1 MKTRPVHTSAQPV
14 DVSSTSHLAPSTRR
28 RLHYPPLRR
37 TLLSLGL
44 AAALTA
50 CGGGG
55 QGIVDSRPGTP
66 SDFTISTHE
75 LSSPAQPART
85 PGTAGVAVAPGS
97 KLATQFGAAGPD
109 LNRVRYTRYGLA
121 ANAGKPVDAVLVAM
135 PGTLAGAHSY
145 MILAE
150 NLVRR
155 MWSDHKAVVEVWGVD
170 RRSVALQDM
179 EGLQIAE
186 RERDA
191 TLGLNWL
198 YGGELGLPLGDKLK
212 RRAVFHES
220 REIPF
225 LAEWTPQVHTIDLD
239 AVVEQA
245 RTVARSG
252 NVFLGG
258 HSAGTGFVARYA
270 ATDFNFTGTGP
281 AQPGYAKVKGLVLF
295 EGPGGALAASAP
307 TAAQLD
313 AVVRAAEGGL
323 YAAVASGAE
332 PAFVSRPGLTPRVSA
347 STEIA
352 GMQMDFEGTING
364 SQALLQ
370 ADQGGIAG
378 NNVYNRVPDFTK
390 REFPVTAGAAIG
402 TFMDD
407 DNLQR
412 TVFYSVSMGYL
423 GPARADGLRTWL
435 DNTDPLPAAAFRDF
449 GPPPATLTASLPPW
463 GKEVEPTNLKRLSRA
478 LFLGNSTY
486 SDWYYPSS
494 GLLLGN
500 AEGSGGANLGLD
512 TSALSLPV
520 SQGGR
525 GRADIVNQTQAKK
538 IDIPVIAFGG
548 TNGLTP
554 VAGVWR
560 GFAEAIAPCAAPS
573 CKPGVARTPAGQPM
587 LVANR
592 QYGGV
597 DGGFEVH
604 MSEGYSH
611 VDIVTADDDATNNVI
626 RPLAAFLR
634 RNASPAGAQ

>member
-1 MKTRPVHTSAQPV
+1 MKAIHRI
-14 DVSSTSHLAPSTRR
+14 
-28 RLHYPPLRR
+28 PLRR
-37 TLLSLGL
+37 SLLSLGL

-50 CGGGG
+50 CGGG
-55 QGIVDSRPGTP
+55 QGLAGANKGEFD
-66 SDFTISTHE
+66 ISTHE
-75 LSSPAQPART
+75 LASQAKAART
-85 PGTAGVAVAPGS
+85 PGTTGVTVPPGS
-97 KLATQFGAAGPD
+97 KLATQFGAGGPD
-109 LNRVRYTRYGLA
+109 LNRVRYTRYRLS
-121 ANAGKPVDAVLVAM
+121 ANVQKPVNAVLVAM
-135 PGTLAGAHSY
+135 PGTLAASHSY

-155 MWSDHKAVVEVWGVD
+155 MWNDHGVVVEVWGVD

-179 EGLQIAE
+179 EGLQLAE

-191 TLGLNWL
+191 ALGLNFL
-198 YGGELGLPLGDKLK
+198 YGAELGLPLGNKLS

-220 REIPF
+220 KEIPF
-225 LAEWTPQVHTIDLD
+225 LGEWTPQVHSMDLD
-239 AVVEQA
+239 AVVEKA
-245 RTVARSG
+245 LTVARNG

-270 ATDFNFTGTGP
+270 ATDFNLTGNGP
-281 AQPGYAKVKGLVLF
+281 PQPGYSKLKGLVLF
-295 EGPGGALAASAP
+295 EGPGGALATAAP
-307 TAAQLD
+307 TVAQLD
-313 AVVRAAEGGL
+313 AVVRSADGGL

-352 GMQMDFEGTING
+352 GMQMAFEGTING
-364 SQALLQ
+364 TQALLQ
-370 ADQGGIAG
+370 VDQGGVAG
-378 NNVYNRVPDFTK
+378 NNVYNRLADFTK
-390 REFPVTAGAAIG
+390 RDFPVTAGAAIG

-423 GPARADGLRTWL
+423 GPVREDKLRIWL
-435 DNTDPLPAAAFRDF
+435 DNNDPLPAAAFRDF
-449 GPPPATLTASLPPW
+449 GPQPATLVANPPPW
-463 GKEVEPTNLKRLSRA
+463 GKEVEPTNLKRMSRA
-478 LFLGNSTY
+478 LFLGDTTY

-512 TSALSLPV
+512 TSALSLPS

-525 GRADIVNQTQAKK
+525 GRADIVNQTQARK
-538 IDIPVIAFGG
+538 INIPVIAFGG

-554 VAGVWR
+554 VAGIWR
-560 GFAEAIAPCAAPS
+560 GFAEAIAPCAASS
-573 CKPGVARTPAGQPM
+573 CKEGTTRTPAGQPT
-587 LVANR
+587 LLANR
-592 QYGGV
+592 KYGGV
-597 DGGFEVH
+597 EGGFEVH

-626 RPLAAFLR
+626 RPLAAFMQ
-634 RNASPAGAQ
+634 RNVSAGGGK

>member
-1 MKTRPVHTSAQPV
+1 MNTQLLYAANTSNTARPVRHARV
-14 DVSSTSHLAPSTRR
+14 
-28 RLHYPPLRR
+28 RR
-37 TLLSLGL
+37 TVLSLAL

-55 QGIVDSRPGTP
+55 QGIVDNHPGT
-66 SDFTISTHE
+66 SGEFAISTHE
-75 LSSPAQPART
+75 LASRAKAART
-85 PGTAGVAVAPGS
+85 PGTAGVTVEAGS

-121 ANAGKPVDAVLVAM
+121 ANTGKPVDAVLVAM
-135 PGTLAGAHSY
+135 PGTLAASHSY
-145 MILAE
+145 LILAE

-155 MWSDHKAVVEVWGVD
+155 MWNDHKAVVEVWGVD

-179 EGLQIAE
+179 EGLQMAE

-191 TLGLNWL
+191 ALGLNWL
-198 YGGELGLPLGDKLK
+198 YGAELGLPLGDKLK

-225 LAEWTPQVHTIDLD
+225 LANWTPQVHTIDLD

-245 RTVARSG
+245 RTVARNG

-270 ATDFNFTGTGP
+270 ATDFNFTGNGP
-281 AQPGYAKVKGLVLF
+281 AQPGYAKLKGLVLF
-295 EGPGGALAASAP
+295 EGPGGALAGSAP

-332 PAFVSRPGLTPRVSA
+332 PAFVARPGLTPRVSA

-364 SQALLQ
+364 KQALLQ
-370 ADQGGIAG
+370 ADQGGVPG
-378 NNVYNRVPDFTK
+378 NNVYNRVPDFTT
-390 REFPVTAGAAIG
+390 RDFPVTAGAAIG

-435 DNTDPLPAAAFRDF
+435 DNTDRLPAAAFRDF
-449 GPPPATLTASLPPW
+449 GPQPTTLTVSLPPW

-478 LFLGNSTY
+478 LFLSNTTY

-520 SQGGR
+520 NQGGR
-525 GRADIVNQTQAKK
+525 GRADIVNQTQARK
-538 IDIPVIAFGG
+538 INIPVIAFGG

-573 CKPGVARTPAGQPM
+573 CKAGVARTPAGQPT

-592 QYGGV
+592 QFGGV

-626 RPLAAFLR
+626 RPLAAFLQ
-634 RNASPAGAQ
+634 RNVSAGGAQ

>member
-1 MKTRPVHTSAQPV
+1 MKKKTTINPSARTAQPGM
-14 DVSSTSHLAPSTRR
+14 PW
-28 RLHYPPLRR
+28 RR
-37 TLLSLGL
+37 TLLGL
-44 AAALTA
+44 AMATALTS

-55 QGIVDSRPGTP
+55 QALVDGGGTTTGE
-66 SDFTISTHE
+66 FTISTHE
-75 LSSPAQPART
+75 LASRAKAART
-85 PGTAGVAVAPGS
+85 PGTAGVVVAPGS

-109 LNRVRYTRYGLA
+109 LNRVRYTRYGLS

-135 PGTLAGAHSY
+135 PGTLAASHSY
-145 MILAE
+145 LILAE

-155 MWSDHKAVVEVWGVD
+155 MWAEHKAVVEVWGVD

-179 EGLQIAE
+179 EGLNIAE

-191 TLGLNWL
+191 ALGLNYL
-198 YGGELGLPLGDKLK
+198 YGGELGLPLPAQLK

-225 LAEWTPQVHTIDLD
+225 LADWTPQVHSLDLD
-239 AVVEQA
+239 AVVTQA
-245 RTVARSG
+245 HTVARDG

-270 ATDFNFTGTGP
+270 ATDFNLSGTGA
-281 AQPGYAKVKGLVLF
+281 AQPGYTKLKGLVLF
-295 EGPGGALAASAP
+295 EGPGGALATSAP

-313 AVVRAAEGGL
+313 AVERAADGGL

-332 PAFVSRPGLTPRVSA
+332 PGFVSRPGLTPRVSA

-352 GMQMDFEGTING
+352 GMQMAFEGTING
-364 SQALLQ
+364 TQALLQ
-370 ADQGGIAG
+370 QDQGGVAG
-378 NNVYNRVPDFTK
+378 NNVYARLADFSK
-390 REFPVTAGAAIG
+390 RDFPVTAGAAIG

-412 TVFYSVSMGYL
+412 TVFYSVSMGAL

-449 GPPPATLTASLPPW
+449 GPQPATLVANPPAW

-478 LFLGNSTY
+478 LYLGNTTY

-520 SQGGR
+520 AQGGR

-538 IDIPVIAFGG
+538 INIPVIAFGG

-554 VAGVWR
+554 VAGIWR
-560 GFAEAIAPCAAPS
+560 GFAEAIAPCAAAS
-573 CKPGVARTPAGQPM
+573 CKAGVARTPAGQAT

-626 RPLAAFLR
+626 RPLAAFMQ
-634 RNASPAGAQ
+634 RNVSAGAGK